1 MPPGT
6 LGGYAFDPEV
16 YGSFVDQQPVFT
28 DNILASGVLASDPAM
43 ASLLDNGGT
52 VGTTRFYNPLDPDTD
67 APLVRDGKTDNE
79 PVETD
84 GGKQSFIRLDR
95 MKAWKAK
102 QLTRE
107 LTSAQPMQAVARSVG
122 LYWRMYRQSLMVK
135 TANAVLQLDALK
147 SHVMQATGGV
157 SSGLIIDGQQ
167 AALGDM
173 ARNFGLYVIHSK
185 IFAEYQK
192 MGLVD
197 YNKYTVT
204 NVLAQEVNLP
214 TINGLIVVV
223 NDRGTSHVIEEGEAS
238 AKKQIT
244 VYDNY
249 LFGQG
254 SFLEASPLVVTP
266 DYIDYDPKK
275 DGGTD
280 ILYTN
285 RSLILHPNGVSFLF
299 DNITGETPTDAE
311 FANKAN
317 WELRFDAKNVRL
329 GKIEIRADKLS

>member
-1 MPPGT
+1 M
-6 LGGYAFDPEV
+6 
-16 YGSFVDQQPVFT
+16 
-28 DNILASGVLASDPAM
+28 
-43 ASLLDNGGT
+43 
-52 VGTTRFYNPLDPDTD
+52 
-67 APLVRDGKTDNE
+67 
-79 PVETD
+79 
-84 GGKQSFIRLDR
+84 
-95 MKAWKAK
+95 
-102 QLTRE
+102 
-107 LTSAQPMQAVARSVG
+107 
-122 LYWRMYRQSLMVK
+122 
-135 TANAVLQLDALK
+135 
-147 SHVMQATGGV
+147 
-157 SSGLIIDGQQ
+157 
-167 AALGDM
+167 
-173 ARNFGLYVIHSK
+173 
-185 IFAEYQK
+185 
-192 MGLVD
+192 
-197 YNKYTVT
+197 
-204 NVLAQEVNLP
+204 LAQEVNLP